1 MYCLLDVSWTCN
13 DVMFCVTVRYEITT
27 AKPAG
32 AISGVQ
38 HTEGGPVEYSN
49 QLPQSCRLSR

>member
-1 MYCLLDVSWTCN
+1 MA
-13 DVMFCVTVRYEITT
+13 VRYEITT

-38 HTEGGPVEYSN
+38 HTEGGPVEYSDKM
-49 QLPQSCRLSR
+49 PQSCRLSKYYCCTLSVECCT